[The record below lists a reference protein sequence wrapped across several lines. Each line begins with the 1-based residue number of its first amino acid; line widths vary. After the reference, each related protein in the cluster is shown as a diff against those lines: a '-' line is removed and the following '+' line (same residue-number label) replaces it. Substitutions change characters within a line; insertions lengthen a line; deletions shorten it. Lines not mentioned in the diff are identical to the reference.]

1 MTSSRLL
8 SHPVVGVIGNAVTKW
23 TAMITFDEAYDAA
36 ASWLDQRGLLLN
48 SQLLQMVAGDEGLR
62 DDVRALL
69 LSEGVAIDRYGIGL
83 IRGEQP
89 IPCRTPRSEEG
100 PSEILFAEATDA
112 SLEERFQETGPVS
125 GESAEAEWWLMA
137 GGATRGPFT
146 LEALRQCGDV
156 ADTHLVRQGERGLWR
171 SPHDVAELAEV
182 AQAGP
187 SEQWSFAMESPVAY
201 RTGTEEPFTKD
212 DRAVSLRPSRPA
224 GSVPRSDAEPRRSEV
239 ERKLGSHDGSVPGRA
254 ASPAAESSHN
264 AELDGLEGSGGVIDD
279 ECEFFL
285 WEGGRPVG
293 PVSRTDLRERLANG
307 LLLADEFVQVGV
319 DGEWQPVAKALNVRR
334 PPLKIP
340 DRSRDSSG
348 DDSRSLPHSGD
359 GPNSATGLNNKGFG
373 SPSYSGTPRRSDAS
387 VSTTGA
393 TRAASRQTSRSANS
407 TSSPIDATTN
417 VGRAWQHA
425 AAFVGGEL
433 RLRGIAAA
441 LVALV
446 ALVVWLRQPPAASTI
461 YREFTQYHTK
471 LNELRT
477 KRTGPTDWKQATSR
491 DQQRVQALLDGLKK
505 RASAARPI
513 EQQLMWAGRFGLVQL
528 FKRPAD
534 PAEFERLYDSHMSQ
548 AKRLLEGDSVD
559 RTPTGVVAASQ
570 PVSSPE
576 TDGSP
581 AEAATPRTDESK

>member
-1 MTSSRLL
+1 MT
-8 SHPVVGVIGNAVTKW
+8 
-23 TAMITFDEAYDAA
+23 TFDEAYDAA

-62 DDVRALL
+62 DEVRAWL

-83 IRGEQP
+83 VRGELP
-89 IPCRTPRSEEG
+89 IPRRSLHSEEG

-112 SLEERFQETGPVS
+112 SLEEGFQETGPVS
-125 GESAEAEWWLMA
+125 DESAEAEWWLMA

-146 LEALRQCGDV
+146 LEALQRLRQRGDV

-171 SPHDVAELAEV
+171 SPHDVEELAEV
-182 AQAGP
+182 AQTGP
-187 SEQWSFAMESPVAY
+187 SEQRSFAMESPVAY
-201 RTGTEEPFTKD
+201 RTGTEQPFTKD
-212 DRAVSLRPSRPA
+212 DRAASRSPSRPV
-224 GSVPRSDAEPRRSEV
+224 GSVPRSDAEPRRSKV
-239 ERKLGSHDGSVPGRA
+239 ERQRGSHEGSAPRRA
-254 ASPAAESSHN
+254 ASPAAEASHN
-264 AELDGLEGSGGVIDD
+264 AELIGSDGSGGVIDD

-319 DGEWQPVAKALNVRR
+319 DGEWQLVAKALNVRR

-340 DRSRDSSG
+340 DRSRGTHG
-348 DDSRSLPHSGD
+348 DDVRSASRSGEVS
-359 GPNSATGLNNKGFG
+359 NSTTGLNNKGFG
-373 SPSYSGTPRRSDAS
+373 SPSHSGTPRRSDAS

-393 TRAASRQTSRSANS
+393 TRAASRQTSHSANS
-407 TSSPIDATTN
+407 TSSPINATTN

-433 RLRGIAAA
+433 RLRGIATA

-471 LNELRT
+471 LKELRT

-491 DQQRVQALLDGLKK
+491 DQQRVQTLLDGLKQ

-513 EQQLMWAGRFGLVQL
+513 EQQLMWAGRFGLVEL

-548 AKRLLEGDSVD
+548 AKRLLEGGNAQ
-559 RTPTGVVAASQ
+559 REPTGIVAAPQ
-570 PVSSPE
+570 PAGSPE
-576 TDGSP
+576 PDGSP
-581 AEAATPRTDESK
+581 AEAATPRSDESR

>member
-1 MTSSRLL
+1 MT
-8 SHPVVGVIGNAVTKW
+8 
-23 TAMITFDEAYDAA
+23 TFDEAYDAA

-62 DDVRALL
+62 DEVRAWL

-83 IRGEQP
+83 VRGELP
-89 IPCRTPRSEEG
+89 IPRRSLHSEEG

-112 SLEERFQETGPVS
+112 SLEEGFQETGPVS
-125 GESAEAEWWLMA
+125 DESAEAEWWLMA

-146 LEALRQCGDV
+146 LEALQRLRQRGDV

-171 SPHDVAELAEV
+171 SPHDVEELAEV
-182 AQAGP
+182 AQTGP
-187 SEQWSFAMESPVAY
+187 SEQRSFAMESPVAY
-201 RTGTEEPFTKD
+201 RTGTEQPFTKD
-212 DRAVSLRPSRPA
+212 DRAASRSPSRPV
-224 GSVPRSDAEPRRSEV
+224 GSVPRSDAEPRRSKV
-239 ERKLGSHDGSVPGRA
+239 ERQRGSHEGSAPRRA
-254 ASPAAESSHN
+254 ASPAAEASHN
-264 AELDGLEGSGGVIDD
+264 AELIGSDGSGGVIDD

-319 DGEWQPVAKALNVRR
+319 DGEWQLVAKALNVRR

-340 DRSRDSSG
+340 DRSRDTHG
-348 DDSRSLPHSGD
+348 DDARSASHSSESS
-359 GPNSATGLNNKGFG
+359 NSTTGLNNKGFG
-373 SPSYSGTPRRSDAS
+373 SPSHSGTPRRSDAS

-393 TRAASRQTSRSANS
+393 TRAASRQTSHSANS
-407 TSSPIDATTN
+407 TSSPINATTN

-433 RLRGIAAA
+433 RLRGIATA

-471 LNELRT
+471 LKELRT

-491 DQQRVQALLDGLKK
+491 DQQRVQTLLDGLKQ

-513 EQQLMWAGRFGLVQL
+513 EQQLMWAGRFGLVEL

-548 AKRLLEGDSVD
+548 AKRLLEGGNAQ
-559 RTPTGVVAASQ
+559 REPTGIVAAPQ
-570 PVSSPE
+570 PAGSPE
-576 TDGSP
+576 PDGSP
-581 AEAATPRTDESK
+581 AEAATPRTDESR

>member
-1 MTSSRLL
+1 MT
-8 SHPVVGVIGNAVTKW
+8 
-23 TAMITFDEAYDAA
+23 TFDEAYDAA

-62 DDVRALL
+62 DEVRAWL

-83 IRGEQP
+83 VRGELP
-89 IPCRTPRSEEG
+89 IPRRSLHSEEG

-112 SLEERFQETGPVS
+112 SLEEGFQETGPVS
-125 GESAEAEWWLMA
+125 DESAEAEWWLMA

-146 LEALRQCGDV
+146 LEALQRLRQRGDV

-171 SPHDVAELAEV
+171 SPHDVEELAEV
-182 AQAGP
+182 AQTGP
-187 SEQWSFAMESPVAY
+187 SEQRSFAMESPVAY
-201 RTGTEEPFTKD
+201 RTGTEQPFTKD
-212 DRAVSLRPSRPA
+212 DRAASRSPSRPV
-224 GSVPRSDAEPRRSEV
+224 GSVPRSDAEPRRSKV
-239 ERKLGSHDGSVPGRA
+239 ERQRGSHEGSAPRRA
-254 ASPAAESSHN
+254 ASPAAEASHN
-264 AELDGLEGSGGVIDD
+264 AELIGSDGSGGVIDD

-340 DRSRDSSG
+340 DRSRDTHG
-348 DDSRSLPHSGD
+348 DDARSASHSSESS
-359 GPNSATGLNNKGFG
+359 NSTTGLNNKGFG
-373 SPSYSGTPRRSDAS
+373 SPSHSGTPRRSDAS

-393 TRAASRQTSRSANS
+393 TRAASRQTSHSANS
-407 TSSPIDATTN
+407 TSSPINATTN

-433 RLRGIAAA
+433 RLRGIATA

-471 LNELRT
+471 LKELRT

-491 DQQRVQALLDGLKK
+491 DQQRVQTLLDGLKQ

-513 EQQLMWAGRFGLVQL
+513 EQQLMWAGRFGLVEL

-548 AKRLLEGDSVD
+548 AKRLLEGGNAQ
-559 RTPTGVVAASQ
+559 REPTGIVAAPQ
-570 PVSSPE
+570 PAGSPE
-576 TDGSP
+576 PDGSP
-581 AEAATPRTDESK
+581 ADAETPRTDESR

>member
-1 MTSSRLL
+1 MT
-8 SHPVVGVIGNAVTKW
+8 
-23 TAMITFDEAYDAA
+23 TFDEAYDAA
-36 ASWLDQRGLLLN
+36 ACWLDQRGLLLN

-89 IPCRTPRSEEG
+89 IPCRAPRRDEG

-112 SLEERFQETGPVS
+112 SLEERFQESGPVS
-125 GESAEAEWWLMA
+125 DESAEAEWWLMA

-146 LEALRQCGDV
+146 LEALQRLRQCGDV
-156 ADTHLVRQGERGLWR
+156 ADTHLIRQGERGLWR
-171 SPHDVAELAEV
+171 SPHGVAELAEV

-187 SEQWSFAMESPVAY
+187 AEQRSFAMESPVAY
-201 RTGTEEPFTKD
+201 RTGTEQPFTKD
-212 DRAVSLRPSRPA
+212 DRAASRSPSRPA
-224 GSVPRSDAEPRRSEV
+224 GLVPRSDAEPRRSEV
-239 ERKLGSHDGSVPGRA
+239 ERKLRSHDGSVPRRA
-254 ASPAAESSHN
+254 ASPGVESVRN
-264 AELDGLEGSGGVIDD
+264 PEPDGEEGSGGVIDD
-279 ECEFFL
+279 GCEFFL

-293 PVSRTDLRERLANG
+293 PVSRTELRERLANG

-340 DRSRDSSG
+340 DRSRDTHG
-348 DDSRSLPHSGD
+348 DDARSSSHSSESS
-359 GPNSATGLNNKGFG
+359 NSTTGLNNKGFD
-373 SPSYSGTPRRSDAS
+373 SPSHSGTPRRSDAS

-393 TRAASRQTSRSANS
+393 TRAASRQTSRLGNS
-407 TSSPIDATTN
+407 VSSPIDATTN

-491 DQQRVQALLDGLKK
+491 DQQRVQVLLDGLKQ

-548 AKRLLEGDSVD
+548 AKRLLEGGNAQRES
-559 RTPTGVVAASQ
+559 TGIVAAPQ
-570 PVSSPE
+570 PAGSPE
-576 TDGSP
+576 PDGLP
-581 AEAATPRTDESK
+581 AEAATPRTNESQ

>member
-1 MTSSRLL
+1 MT
-8 SHPVVGVIGNAVTKW
+8 
-23 TAMITFDEAYDAA
+23 TFEEAYDAA
-36 ASWLDQRGLLLN
+36 ARWLDERGLLLN
-48 SQLLQMVAGDEGLR
+48 SQLLQMVAGDEGRR
-62 DDVRALL
+62 DEVRAWL
-69 LSEGVAIDRYGIGL
+69 LSDGVAIDRYGIGL

-89 IPCRTPRSEEG
+89 IPCRTPRSEEE

-125 GESAEAEWWLMA
+125 DESAEAGWWLMA

-146 LEALRQCGDV
+146 FEALQRLRQRGDV

-171 SPHDVAELAEV
+171 SPHDVEELAEV
-182 AQAGP
+182 AQTGP
-187 SEQWSFAMESPVAY
+187 SEQRSLAMESPVAY
-201 RTGTEEPFTKD
+201 RTGTEVPFTKD
-212 DRAVSLRPSRPA
+212 DRAASLRPSRPT
-224 GSVPRSDAEPRRSEV
+224 GSIPRSDVEPRRSEV
-239 ERKLGSHDGSVPGRA
+239 ERQRGSHVGSVPRRA
-254 ASPAAESSHN
+254 ASSVAESPHDV
-264 AELDGLEGSGGVIDD
+264 ELDGLEGSGGAIDD

-340 DRSRDSSG
+340 DRSRDTHG
-348 DDSRSLPHSGD
+348 DDARSSSHSDD
-359 GPNSATGLNNKGFG
+359 GPNSATGLRHKGFG
-373 SPSYSGTPRRSDAS
+373 SPSHSGTPRRSDAS
-387 VSTTGA
+387 VSTIGA
-393 TRAASRQTSRSANS
+393 TRAASRKTSPSANS
-407 TSSPIDATTN
+407 TSSPINATTN

-433 RLRGIAAA
+433 RLRGIVAA
-441 LVALV
+441 LVVLI

-513 EQQLMWAGRFGLVQL
+513 EQQLMWAGRFGLVEL

-548 AKRLLEGDSVD
+548 AKQLLEGGKAQQTPPSVA
-559 RTPTGVVAASQ
+559 TSPQPTGSTE
-570 PVSSPE
+570 S
-576 TDGSP
+576 DGSP
-581 AEAATPRTDESK
+581 AEAATPRTDEPR

>member
-1 MTSSRLL
+1 MT
-8 SHPVVGVIGNAVTKW
+8 
-23 TAMITFDEAYDAA
+23 TFDEAYDAA
-36 ASWLDQRGLLLN
+36 ASWLDERGLLLN
-48 SQLLQMVAGDEGLR
+48 SQLLQMVAGDEGLG

-89 IPCRTPRSEEG
+89 IPCRVPRSEEE

-112 SLEERFQETGPVS
+112 SLEERFQESGPVS
-125 GESAEAEWWLMA
+125 GEPAEAEWWLMS

-146 LEALRQCGDV
+146 LEALQRLRQCGDV
-156 ADTHLVRQGERGLWR
+156 SDTHLVRLGERGLWR
-171 SPHDVAELAEV
+171 SPHDVEELAEV
-182 AQAGP
+182 ANEMPA
-187 SEQWSFAMESPVAY
+187 EQRSFALATPVMY
-201 RTGTEEPFTKD
+201 RTGTEERSIRD
-212 DRAVSLRPSRPA
+212 DRAASLSPSRPA
-224 GSVPRSDAEPRRSEV
+224 GSATRSDAEPRRSEV
-239 ERKLGSHDGSVPGRA
+239 DRKRGSHEGSVPRRT
-254 ASPAAESSHN
+254 ASPAVEPARN
-264 AELDGLEGSGGVIDD
+264 AEPDGAEGSGSVIDD

-285 WEGGRPVG
+285 WEGGHPVG
-293 PVSRTDLRERLANG
+293 PVSRADLRERLANG
-307 LLLADEFVQVGV
+307 LLLSDEFVQVGA

-340 DRSRDSSG
+340 DRERDTHG
-348 DDSRSLPHSGD
+348 DDVRSASRSGEVS
-359 GPNSATGLNNKGFG
+359 NSTTGLNNKGVG
-373 SPSYSGTPRRSDAS
+373 SPSYSGTSRRSDGS

-393 TRAASRQTSRSANS
+393 TRAASRPTSRSANS
-407 TSSPIDATTN
+407 TSSSIDATTN
-417 VGRAWQHA
+417 VGRAWQHT

-433 RLRGIAAA
+433 RLRGIAVA

-446 ALVVWLRQPPAASTI
+446 ALVIWLRQPPAASTI

-471 LNELRT
+471 LSELRT

-491 DQQRVQALLDGLKK
+491 DQQRVQALLDGLKT

-528 FKRPAD
+528 FKRPTD

-548 AKRLLEGDSVD
+548 AKRLLEGGNAQRES
-559 RTPTGVVAASQ
+559 TGIVAAPQ
-570 PVSSPE
+570 PAGSPE
-576 TDGSP
+576 PDGSP

>member
-1 MTSSRLL
+1 MT
-8 SHPVVGVIGNAVTKW
+8 
-23 TAMITFDEAYDAA
+23 TFDEAYDAA

-62 DDVRALL
+62 DEVRAWL

-83 IRGEQP
+83 VRGELP
-89 IPCRTPRSEEG
+89 IPRRSLHSEEG

-112 SLEERFQETGPVS
+112 SLEEGFQETGPVS
-125 GESAEAEWWLMA
+125 DESAEAEWWLMA

-146 LEALRQCGDV
+146 LEALQRLRQRGDV

-171 SPHDVAELAEV
+171 SPHDVEELAEV
-182 AQAGP
+182 AQTGP
-187 SEQWSFAMESPVAY
+187 SEQRSFAMESPVAY
-201 RTGTEEPFTKD
+201 RTGTEQPFTKD
-212 DRAVSLRPSRPA
+212 DRAASRSPSRPV
-224 GSVPRSDAEPRRSEV
+224 GSVPRSDAEPRRSKV
-239 ERKLGSHDGSVPGRA
+239 ERQRGSHEGSAPRRA
-254 ASPAAESSHN
+254 ASPAAEASHN
-264 AELDGLEGSGGVIDD
+264 AELIGSDGSGGVIDD

-340 DRSRDSSG
+340 DRSRDTHG
-348 DDSRSLPHSGD
+348 DDARSASHSSESS
-359 GPNSATGLNNKGFG
+359 NSTTGLNNKGFG
-373 SPSYSGTPRRSDAS
+373 SPSHSGTPRRSDAS

-393 TRAASRQTSRSANS
+393 TRAASRQTSHSANS
-407 TSSPIDATTN
+407 TSSPINATTN

-433 RLRGIAAA
+433 RLRGIATA

-471 LNELRT
+471 LKELRT

-491 DQQRVQALLDGLKK
+491 DQQRVQTLLDGLKQ

-513 EQQLMWAGRFGLVQL
+513 EQQLMWAGRFGLVEL

-548 AKRLLEGDSVD
+548 AKRLLEGGNAQ
-559 RTPTGVVAASQ
+559 REPTGIVAAPQ
-570 PVSSPE
+570 PAGSPE
-576 TDGSP
+576 PDGSP
-581 AEAATPRTDESK
+581 AEAATPRTDESR

>member
-1 MTSSRLL
+1 MT
-8 SHPVVGVIGNAVTKW
+8 
-23 TAMITFDEAYDAA
+23 TFDEAYDAA

-62 DDVRALL
+62 DEVRAWL

-83 IRGEQP
+83 VRGELP
-89 IPCRTPRSEEG
+89 IPRRSLHSEEG

-112 SLEERFQETGPVS
+112 SLEEGFQETGPVS
-125 GESAEAEWWLMA
+125 DESAEAEWWLMA

-146 LEALRQCGDV
+146 LEALQRLRQRGDV

-171 SPHDVAELAEV
+171 SPHDVEELAEV
-182 AQAGP
+182 AQTGP
-187 SEQWSFAMESPVAY
+187 SEQRSFAMESPVAY
-201 RTGTEEPFTKD
+201 RTGTEQPFTKD
-212 DRAVSLRPSRPA
+212 DRAASRSPSRPV
-224 GSVPRSDAEPRRSEV
+224 GSVPRSDAEPRRSKV
-239 ERKLGSHDGSVPGRA
+239 ERQRGSHEGSAPRRA
-254 ASPAAESSHN
+254 ASPAAEASHN
-264 AELDGLEGSGGVIDD
+264 AELIGSDGSGGVIDD

-340 DRSRDSSG
+340 DRSRGTHG
-348 DDSRSLPHSGD
+348 DDVRSASRSGEVS
-359 GPNSATGLNNKGFG
+359 NSTTGLNNKGFG
-373 SPSYSGTPRRSDAS
+373 SPSHSGTPRRSDAS

-393 TRAASRQTSRSANS
+393 TRAASRQTSHSANS
-407 TSSPIDATTN
+407 TSSPINATTN

-433 RLRGIAAA
+433 RLRGIATA

-471 LNELRT
+471 LKELRT

-491 DQQRVQALLDGLKK
+491 DQQRVQTLLDGLKQ

-513 EQQLMWAGRFGLVQL
+513 EQQLMWAGRFGLVEL

-548 AKRLLEGDSVD
+548 AKRLLEGGNAQ
-559 RTPTGVVAASQ
+559 REPTGIVAAPQ
-570 PVSSPE
+570 PAGSPE
-576 TDGSP
+576 PDGSP
-581 AEAATPRTDESK
+581 AEAATPRTDESR

>member
-1 MTSSRLL
+1 MT
-8 SHPVVGVIGNAVTKW
+8 
-23 TAMITFDEAYDAA
+23 TFDEAYDAA

-62 DDVRALL
+62 DEVRAWL

-83 IRGEQP
+83 VRGELP
-89 IPCRTPRSEEG
+89 IPRRSLHSEEG

-112 SLEERFQETGPVS
+112 SLEEGFQETGPVS
-125 GESAEAEWWLMA
+125 DESAEAEWWLMA

-146 LEALRQCGDV
+146 LEALQRLRQRGDV

-171 SPHDVAELAEV
+171 SPHDVEELAEV
-182 AQAGP
+182 AQTGP
-187 SEQWSFAMESPVAY
+187 SEQRSFAMESPVAY
-201 RTGTEEPFTKD
+201 RTGTEQPFTKD
-212 DRAVSLRPSRPA
+212 DRAASRSPSRPV
-224 GSVPRSDAEPRRSEV
+224 GSVPRSDAEPRRSKV
-239 ERKLGSHDGSVPGRA
+239 ERQRGSHEGSAPRRA
-254 ASPAAESSHN
+254 ASPAAEASHN
-264 AELDGLEGSGGVIDD
+264 AELIGSDGSGGVIDD

-340 DRSRDSSG
+340 DRSRGTHG
-348 DDSRSLPHSGD
+348 DDVRSASRSGEVS
-359 GPNSATGLNNKGFG
+359 NSTTGLNNKGFG
-373 SPSYSGTPRRSDAS
+373 SPSHSGTPRRSDAS

-393 TRAASRQTSRSANS
+393 TRATARQTSRSANNS
-407 TSSPIDATTN
+407 ISPIDATTN

-433 RLRGIAAA
+433 RLRGIATA

-471 LNELRT
+471 LKELRT

-491 DQQRVQALLDGLKK
+491 DQQRVQTLLDGLKQ

-513 EQQLMWAGRFGLVQL
+513 EQQLMWAGRFGLVEL

-548 AKRLLEGDSVD
+548 AKRLLEGGNAQ
-559 RTPTGVVAASQ
+559 REPTGIVAAPQ
-570 PVSSPE
+570 PAGSPE
-576 TDGSP
+576 PDGSP
-581 AEAATPRTDESK
+581 AEAATPRTDESR

>member
-1 MTSSRLL
+1 MT
-8 SHPVVGVIGNAVTKW
+8 
-23 TAMITFDEAYDAA
+23 TFDEAYDAA

-62 DDVRALL
+62 DEVRAGL

-89 IPCRTPRSEEG
+89 IPCRAPRSDEG
-100 PSEILFAEATDA
+100 PSEVLFAEATDA

-125 GESAEAEWWLMA
+125 DESAEAEWWLMA

-146 LEALRQCGDV
+146 LESLQRLRQRGDV

-182 AQAGP
+182 ENEIP
-187 SEQWSFAMESPVAY
+187 VEQRSFAMAAPVAY
-201 RTGTEEPFTKD
+201 RTGTEQPFTKND
-212 DRAVSLRPSRPA
+212 SAASLRPSRPA
-224 GSVPRSDAEPRRSEV
+224 GSVPRSDTEPRRSEA
-239 ERKLGSHDGSVPGRA
+239 ERRRGSHEGSAPRRA
-254 ASPAAESSHN
+254 ASSAAESPRN
-264 AELDGLEGSGGVIDD
+264 AELDGLEGSDGAIDD

-319 DGEWQPVAKALNVRR
+319 DGEWQPVAKALDMRR

-340 DRSRDSSG
+340 DRSRDTGG
-348 DDSRSLPHSGD
+348 DDSRSSSHSGD
-359 GPNSATGLNNKGFG
+359 GSNSTTALNNKGFG
-373 SPSYSGTPRRSDAS
+373 SPSHSGTPRRSDAS

-393 TRAASRQTSRSANS
+393 TRAASRKISRSENS
-407 TSSPIDATTN
+407 ASSPIDATTN

-433 RLRGIAAA
+433 RLRGIAAG

-446 ALVVWLRQPPAASTI
+446 ALAVWLRQPPAASTI

-471 LNELRT
+471 LNKLRT

-491 DQQRVQALLDGLKK
+491 DQQRVQALLDGLKQ

-513 EQQLMWAGRFGLVQL
+513 EQQLMWAGRFGLVEL

-534 PAEFERLYDSHMSQ
+534 PAEFERLYASHMSQ
-548 AKRLLEGDSVD
+548 AKRLLEGGNAQQ
-559 RTPTGVVAASQ
+559 TPPGVMVAPPPAG
-570 PVSSPE
+570 SPE
-576 TDGSP
+576 PDGSP
-581 AEAATPRTDESK
+581 AEAATPRTDESR